1 MVTNI
6 QNWGNSQGIRI
17 PKSIMSELKLTNG
30 QSVELVV
37 EGDHLIIRKADNGR
51 KTINE
56 LFENYNGDYVCSE
69 VDWGENVGNEVW

>member
-30 QSVELVV
+30 LLTSFL
-37 EGDHLIIRKADNGR
+37 
-51 KTINE
+51 KTIMVIMYAAN
-56 LFENYNGDYVCSE
+56 SI
-69 VDWGENVGNEVW
+69 GEKA

>member
-37 EGDHLIIRKADNGR
+37 EGDHLIIRKVDNGR

-69 VDWGENVGNEVW
+69 VDWEESVGNEVW